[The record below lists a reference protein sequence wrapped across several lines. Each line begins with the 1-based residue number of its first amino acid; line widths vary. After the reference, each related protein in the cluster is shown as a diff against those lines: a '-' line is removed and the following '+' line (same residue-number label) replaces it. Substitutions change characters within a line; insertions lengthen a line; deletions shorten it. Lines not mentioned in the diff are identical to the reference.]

1 DSSGR
6 ALLRIRLR
14 HPTTAAEA
22 EVDAWVDT
30 GFNGDLVLPQ
40 AQVVALGLPL
50 GPAVRATLAD
60 ASEVLL
66 DTYTCLLEWFGELK
80 EIEVIINP
88 GRFPLLGVGLMQEH
102 ELHINYRTRT
112 MSLDYLPAAGAPGL
126 VRAAQGRLK
135 TEAKPGRNEADF
147 PLASK

>member
-1 DSSGR
+1 
-6 ALLRIRLR
+6 LR

-40 AQVVALGLPL
+40 ARVVALGLPL

-88 GRFPLLGVGLMQEH
+88 GQFPLLGVGLMQEH
-102 ELHINYRTRT
+102 ELHINCRTRT
-112 MSLDYLPAAGAPGL
+112 MSLD
-126 VRAAQGRLK
+126 
-135 TEAKPGRNEADF
+135 
-147 PLASK
+147 